1 MSDAGLI
8 EVSNPSALFLA
19 DRQGDVSGAC
29 VFPGME
35 GSRPVL
41 VEIQSLIAT
50 SALATPRRAVV
61 GWDSGRLAM
70 IMAVLE
76 ARCGLSLASHEIYL
90 NVAGGLRISEP
101 AADLAV
107 AAALASAASGTP
119 VPEHSVV
126 FGEVSLS
133 GEVRAVA
140 HADARLKEASK
151 LGFTG
156 AIMPKRRGKAVAAK
170 GRRSDGLEIVEI
182 DHLHDLL
189 ALFPP
194 RAEGRAAKSRVAA
207 RHG

>member
-1 MSDAGLI
+1 MIHWEKPGC
-8 EVSNPSALFLA
+8 A
-19 DRQGDVSGAC
+19 DRAETSSRSISLLPSSVGRLKGSGSGAVGGGEGDV
-29 VFPGME
+29 
-35 GSRPVL
+35 
-41 VEIQSLIAT
+41 
-50 SALATPRRAVV
+50 
-61 GWDSGRLAM
+61 D
-70 IMAVLE
+70 
-76 ARCGLSLASHEIYL
+76 
-90 NVAGGLRISEP
+90 
-101 AADLAV
+101 
-107 AAALASAASGTP
+107 
-119 VPEHSVV
+119 
-126 FGEVSLS
+126 
-133 GEVRAVA
+133 VA